1 MKENII
7 DIVDSF
13 PKEFQGEQ
21 QNHQPGFE
29 GEMKKKPVY
38 KSPMYTVKTGKLKDR
53 IAVISGGDS
62 GIGRA
67 VAVAFA
73 KEGADIAIVY
83 LNENA
88 DAEETKKEVE
98 AEGRRCILIAG
109 DIKNENF
116 AKEVAE
122 KTIKEFGKINILV
135 NNAAIQFE
143 VQALEDITSEQFD
156 NTMKTNIYGHFFMTK
171 AILPHLTKGDSI
183 INTTSIVAYNGHET
197 LIDYSMTKGAM
208 TTFTRSL
215 AKSLIS
221 KKIRVN
227 AVAPGPIWTPLIV
240 SSFKEET
247 ISKFGADNAMG
258 RAGQPVEVAGAY
270 VFLASD
276 DASYMTGQTIHV
288 DGGEF
293 VGS

>member
-1 MKENII
+1 MKGSII
-7 DIVDSF
+7 DIVENF
-13 PKEFQGEQ
+13 PKGFQGEEQ
-21 QNHQPGFE
+21 SHQPGFE
-29 GEMKKKPVY
+29 SEMKKKPVY
-38 KSPMYTVKTGKLKDR
+38 KSSMHIVKSGKLEDKTA
-53 IAVISGGDS
+53 IISGGDS

-73 KEGADIAIVY
+73 KEGADVAIVY
-83 LNENA
+83 FNENE

-98 AEGRRCILIAG
+98 AEGRKCILIAG
-109 DIKNENF
+109 DLKDEKF

-122 KTIKEFGKINILV
+122 KTIKEFGKVNVLV
-135 NNAAIQFE
+135 NNAAVQFE
-143 VQALEDITSEQFD
+143 AQALEDITSEQFD
-156 NTMKTNIYGHFFMTK
+156 NTMKTNIYGHFYMTK
-171 AILPHLTKGDSI
+171 AVLPHLKKGDSI

-215 AKSLIS
+215 SKSLIS
-221 KKIRVN
+221 KNIRVN
-227 AVAPGPIWTPLIV
+227 AIAPGPIWTPLIV
-240 SSFKEET
+240 SSFKEDT

-276 DASYMTGQTIHV
+276 DSSYITGQTIHV